1 MIAAVR
7 KDVHVRCLN
16 FRALDRLVHSEAF
29 EQALKK
35 DPDNIWV
42 QFALINGNVEWIEAW
57 IDKILAKELGEMS
70 LRELRSEAS
79 KLGIANYTA
88 FSKDLLLMKVNNAR
102 RAKEA
107 AGRMSDQQDGALTQD
122 SHAGGVQVPHP
133 ACP

>member
-42 QFALINGNVEWIEAW
+42 QFSLLNGNVEWIEAW
-57 IDKILAKELGEMS
+57 IDKVLAKELGEMS
-70 LRELRSEAS
+70 LRELRAEAS
-79 KLGIANYTA
+79 RLGIANYTA

-107 AGRMSDQQDGALTQD
+107 ASRMPDQQVGSFSQD
-122 SHAGGVQVPHP
+122 SDAGRVQVPDP
-133 ACP
+133 SCS